1 MMKNEYL
8 ELWKK
13 GFFLALKIYALAYIA
28 QILFMFS
35 LGLLLG
41 LIGPLLPKY
50 VGLGI
55 VIILALILAPP
66 LIAIAAEHLKITK
79 EPVNKLGIDFTKS

>member
-1 MMKNEYL
+1 MKKNEYL
-8 ELWKK
+8 NLWKK
-13 GFFLALKIYALAYIA
+13 GFLLSIKIYALAYVV

-41 LIGPLLPKY
+41 IIGPLLPKY

-55 VIILALILAPP
+55 VIILAIILAPP
-66 LIAIAAEHLKITK
+66 LIAIGAEHLRITK
-79 EPVNKLGIDFTKS
+79 EPKNKFGIDFTK